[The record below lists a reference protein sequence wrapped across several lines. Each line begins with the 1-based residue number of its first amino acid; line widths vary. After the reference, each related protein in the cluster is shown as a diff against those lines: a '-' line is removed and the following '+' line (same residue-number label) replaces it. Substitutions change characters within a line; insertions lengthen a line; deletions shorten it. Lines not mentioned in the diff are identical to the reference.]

1 MKYLKI
7 VLILL
12 ILTTLIGCDQVTKH
26 IAKEKLLGA
35 GTVTYLNNLIKLQY
49 AENPGAVLSIGS
61 DLPTSFKVWVLAIIP
76 GLIVFLMLIY
86 VFSSRRLTYDRIV
99 AYSLIIGGGI
109 SNLIDRFFR
118 GFVIDFMVINMG
130 PQSTGIF
137 NFADVGITFGLI
149 LIIYLHLFSRIQ
161 SDTRVDPGKPL

>member
-7 VLILL
+7 VLIFA

-26 IAKEKLLGA
+26 IAQEKLLGA
-35 GTVTYLNNLIKLQY
+35 GTVTYLNSLIKLQY

-61 DLPTSFKVWVLAIIP
+61 DLPSSFKIWVLAVIP
-76 GLIVFLMLIY
+76 GLIVMLMLVY
-86 VFSSRRLTYDRIV
+86 VFSSRRLTYDRII

-149 LIIYLHLFSRIQ
+149 LIIYIHLFTKLQI
-161 SDTRVDPGKPL
+161 DTQINT